1 MNAQFGVIVERDR
14 DLRIVRP
21 IGELDISTVGEL
33 ATVVERECSS
43 QADLVVDLRGLSFL
57 DCAGL
62 RILLYARALANSN
75 GSSLRLIPGPAMV
88 QRVFDLT
95 GLHHHFRFIPSTGLR
110 PGPSL
115 SATRSWF
122 AGGPRH
128 GLVSVKNTW
137 LFL

>member
-62 RILLYARALANSN
+62 RILLYARA
-75 GSSLRLIPGPAMV
+75 REQ
-88 QRVFDLT
+88 QRQLPT
-95 GLHHHFRFIPSTGLR
+95 PHPR
-110 PGPSL
+110 PG
-115 SATRSWF
+115 
-122 AGGPRH
+122 H
-128 GLVSVKNTW
+128 GAARL
-137 LFL
+137 

>member
-14 DLRIVRP
+14 DLRIVCP

-62 RILLYARALANSN
+62 RILLYARALANSKRQ
-75 GSSLRLIPGPAMV
+75 LPTP
-88 QRVFDLT
+88 
-95 GLHHHFRFIPSTGLR
+95 HPR
-110 PGPSL
+110 PGDGAAHL
-115 SATRSWF
+115 
-122 AGGPRH
+122 
-128 GLVSVKNTW
+128 
-137 LFL
+137 